1 MQKSKQIGVLLE
13 DLSASQLTFYVIK
26 NINDYLEKSILRP
39 NNISHPKSRIDF
51 LNLIKE

>member
-26 NINDYLEKSILRP
+26 NINDYLEKSD
-39 NNISHPKSRIDF
+39 IDF
-51 LNLIKE
+51 VEFFQN